1 MPRLSP
7 VTTILLRECAGTGL
21 AVAAFA
27 YSGWITVVLNLSL
40 VTTIT
45 HPDDPGIELHAFFGT
60 LACLLW
66 WTGIAGLRL
75 AGWRTNW
82 PTRIGLLLTGI
93 HTIELTVAAVVAP
106 HLG

>member
-40 VTTIT
+40 VSTIT
-45 HPDDPGIELHAFFGT
+45 HPDEPNIELHAFFGA

-66 WTGIAGLRL
+66 WTGVGGVRL
-75 AGWRTNW
+75 AGWRPTW
-82 PTRIGLLLTGI
+82 PILVGLLLTGV
-93 HTIELTVAAVVAP
+93 HTIELTVAAVVAH